1 MGRRSNGHFSKED
14 IQMANKHVKRCSKS
28 PIIKEMQ
35 IKTTMRLSLHTSQN
49 GHHLKSL
56 QIVNVG
62 EGMEKRGP
70 SNTVGGNVNWCKHYG
85 GQYGGSLKN

>member
-1 MGRRSNGHFSKED
+1 MKGHSTLL
-14 IQMANKHVKRCSKS
+14 
-28 PIIKEMQ
+28 IIKEMQ
-35 IKTTMRLSLHTSQN
+35 LKTTMRLSLHTSQN

-70 SNTVGGNVNWCKHYG
+70 SNTVGGNVNWCNHYG
-85 GQYGGSLKN
+85 GQHGGSLKTEKYHRIQQAQFWGYIRRKL